1 MFFSLLIFRILLL
14 WWRFIPSQRERKLHF
29 QENSFPL
36 SPPLWLFMKWAPLRT
51 VANSGKRINK
61 NHGIVVYLQ
70 NQIDLFPITSFCSF
84 PIYCDWVCVYVC
96 VLRNMKTINNGNTL
110 LLVTH
115 IARNKHRML
124 TWPHICFKCSKG
136 MRKRMWTKRK
146 WFHCVLQ
153 SFIHHFGILLMF

>member
-1 MFFSLLIFRILLL
+1 MASLFICKIKLIYFCFFLFSL
-14 WWRFIPSQRERKLHF
+14 
-29 QENSFPL
+29 
-36 SPPLWLFMKWAPLRT
+36 
-51 VANSGKRINK
+51 
-61 NHGIVVYLQ
+61 
-70 NQIDLFPITSFCSF
+70 PIC
-84 PIYCDWVCVYVC
+84 CDCACVYVC

-153 SFIHHFGILLMF
+153 SLLHHFYNLYCFNESCNKIDFPTNAISGYWMFTNSKHHLHIFLLACMYTLKRSLVLKHLWSFCWTA